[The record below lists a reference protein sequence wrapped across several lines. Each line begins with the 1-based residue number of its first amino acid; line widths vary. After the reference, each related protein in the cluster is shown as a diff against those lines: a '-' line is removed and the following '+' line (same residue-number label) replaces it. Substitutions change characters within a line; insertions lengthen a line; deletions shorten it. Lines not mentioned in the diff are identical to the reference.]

1 MGGPAN
7 DHLDN
12 KVVST
17 TSQQYK
23 THQFKSFVSIVEVIG
38 GVLRYTIFFHTGGV
52 QPSGELLFRLS
63 KPMQF

>member
-23 THQFKSFVSIVEVIG
+23 THQLFVSIVEVIG